1 MATFETSLSDF
12 HKLILKFLKLTL
24 TNFLQNIEFSND
36 KNFNESSFFMN
47 WTKKLETGLTTNVF
61 TNILKKGP

>member
-12 HKLILKFLKLTL
+12 HKLIFKFLKLTL

-47 WTKKLETGLTTNVF
+47 LTKNLATGLTTNVF
-61 TNILKKGP
+61 TNIFKKDP